1 MIYSSF
7 SQWDGFIVTAV
18 KGPVSGQACQ
28 MEVRMDSGGV
38 QSPVVLFSDHEGRM
52 YIGAY

>member
-1 MIYSSF
+1 MTYSLF

-18 KGPVSGQACQ
+18 KGSVNGQVCQ

-38 QSPVVLFSDHEGRM
+38 QLPMVLFSGHEGRL
-52 YIGAY
+52 YIWD